1 MTLYKYRAIVLGIVI
16 FAAYGCSSD
25 VRAIETI
32 ITDQAKALTDF
43 PKTKDRESL
52 LRPATEDY
60 AGIQDGDDENPKEA
74 DKFISD
80 LIERINL
87 GEPIGIS
94 YQISNTNTHVSI
106 IKAWTTYDF
115 SFKFGRGGVPL
126 EERKGKCTALFTRGI
141 NGWLL
146 EHEHCSSQT
155 TRELRQLQN
164 LILGTYFRK

>member
-60 AGIQDGDDENPKEA
+60 AGIQDGEDENPKEA

-94 YQISNTNTHVSI
+94 
-106 IKAWTTYDF
+106 
-115 SFKFGRGGVPL
+115 
-126 EERKGKCTALFTRGI
+126 
-141 NGWLL
+141 
-146 EHEHCSSQT
+146 
-155 TRELRQLQN
+155 
-164 LILGTYFRK
+164 